1 MTLEQIKEILVKY
14 NAVPKKSFGQNFLF
28 DAAAIKKII
37 ETAQLS
43 SDDIVLEIGA
53 GVGNLT
59 CELAK
64 TAGRVIASENDR
76 QMLTILKTVFN
87 KTNNVDIVDADIL
100 KFNELVLPKN
110 YKIAANLPFYLAAPA
125 IRKFLESRNPPSLM
139 AVIVQKEVGQRM
151 AAKPPKMSLLAV
163 SVQFYANVKIACY
176 IAKNR
181 FWPAP
186 AVDAAIVKIVPRQL
200 KTFKQNREIF
210 FKIVRAGFSQPRK
223 QLTNN
228 LAKGLNMGKEEVEK
242 WLIQQGIKPQTRAQ
256 TLNIEQW
263 EKLTTSFSGKN
274 VL

>member
-64 TAGRVIASENDR
+64 TAGRVIAYWKWPPNADD
-76 QMLTILKTVFN
+76 IKNCFN

-139 AVIVQKEVGQRM
+139 AVIVQKRLGREWRQNRQ
-151 AAKPPKMSLLAV
+151 KMSLLAV

-176 IAKNR
+176 IAKKS
-181 FWPAP
+181 F
-186 AVDAAIVKIVPRQL
+186 
-200 KTFKQNREIF
+200 
-210 FKIVRAGFSQPRK
+210 
-223 QLTNN
+223 
-228 LAKGLNMGKEEVEK
+228 LAKR
-242 WLIQQGIKPQTRAQ
+242 QQ
-256 TLNIEQW
+256 
-263 EKLTTSFSGKN
+263 
-274 VL
+274 

>member
-1 MTLEQIKEILVKY
+1 
-14 NAVPKKSFGQNFLF
+14 
-28 DAAAIKKII
+28 
-37 ETAQLS
+37 
-43 SDDIVLEIGA
+43 VLEIGA

-210 FKIVRAGFSQPRK
+210 LKLCAPAFLSRE
-223 QLTNN
+223 NN
-228 LAKGLNMGKEEVEK
+228 
-242 WLIQQGIKPQTRAQ
+242 
-256 TLNIEQW
+256 
-263 EKLTTSFSGKN
+263 
-274 VL
+274 